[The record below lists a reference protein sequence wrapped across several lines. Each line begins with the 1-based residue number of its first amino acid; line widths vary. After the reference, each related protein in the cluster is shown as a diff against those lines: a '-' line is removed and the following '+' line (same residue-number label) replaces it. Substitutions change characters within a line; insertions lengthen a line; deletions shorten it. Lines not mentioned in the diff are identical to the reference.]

1 MELIGKELSYSE
13 FVERYMEKNQPVVL
27 TGLMGLMDPLH
38 WRASTDWVTH
48 NSQPNF
54 QFFSTHFGA
63 SKVQHTSLQC
73 SLLMTGSTLYLDNF
87 RDSSDA
93 HQPNEEICCSDY
105 QFVFMGVKGVIIGF
119 INSSSRA
126 MHIRLFCTSLYREMK
141 NPPVTS
147 FFQLFWQDLGL
158 LFMLMFLGPI
168 ASKQMNMKNCVYNIF
183 DEVSNSKFPGFRKL
197 VCMCVLA
204 IWLECTEDAGEIIFV
219 PSGWYHQFHNLEDT
233 ISINHNWF
241 NAYNLSWVSKI

>member
-1 MELIGKELSYSE
+1 
-13 FVERYMEKNQPVVL
+13 
-27 TGLMGLMDPLH
+27 
-38 WRASTDWVTH
+38 
-48 NSQPNF
+48 
-54 QFFSTHFGA
+54 
-63 SKVQHTSLQC
+63 
-73 SLLMTGSTLYLDNF
+73 MTGSTLYLDNF

-168 ASKQMNMKNCVYNIF
+168 ASKQILFCF
-183 DEVSNSKFPGFRKL
+183 SLQL

-241 NAYNLSWVSKI
+241 NAYNLSWVVN

>member
-1 MELIGKELSYSE
+1 M
-13 FVERYMEKNQPVVL
+13 
-27 TGLMGLMDPLH
+27 
-38 WRASTDWVTH
+38 
-48 NSQPNF
+48 
-54 QFFSTHFGA
+54 
-63 SKVQHTSLQC
+63 QHTSLQC

-168 ASKQMNMKNCVYNIF
+168 ASKQMSVERI
-183 DEVSNSKFPGFRKL
+183 DGFFQILPSVILYLTGMNALPNRNKWHLFQIRIWARIKKSIWIHQYL
-197 VCMCVLA
+197 VFFQITYQL
-204 IWLECTEDAGEIIFV
+204 
-219 PSGWYHQFHNLEDT
+219 
-233 ISINHNWF
+233 
-241 NAYNLSWVSKI
+241 